1 MQPPMLRVARG
12 PAAIVR
18 VSSMTAMLSC
28 PPHPRLHGTA
38 RCNRRLRGAG
48 WSACTVSWL
57 HLHLHLHLHAML
69 PPMATAP
76 RQLQQGALAAGVKAK
91 AGAKAGAKTRA

>member
-28 PPHPRLHGTA
+28 PPRPRLHGTA
-38 RCNRRLRGAG
+38 RCNHRSRGAG
-48 WSACTVSWL
+48 WSACTVSW
-57 HLHLHLHLHAML
+57 LHLHLHLHAML

-76 RQLQQGALAAGVKAK
+76 RQLQQGALAK